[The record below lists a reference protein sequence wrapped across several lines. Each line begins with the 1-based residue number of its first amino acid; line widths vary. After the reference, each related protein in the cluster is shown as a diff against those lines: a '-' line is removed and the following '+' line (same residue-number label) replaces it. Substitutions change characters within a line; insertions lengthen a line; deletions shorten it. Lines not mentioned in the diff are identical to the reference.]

1 MKTAGKTIKIVST
14 GGDLANMQ
22 NVKAGAQAGD
32 LGTPVIYTGW
42 TYANALFQLLVGDTV
57 APNSTLVNRYFDQSN
72 VAGLTLTPEAYLT
85 NAWYGDDSYTA
96 AFKTAWGLG

>member
-1 MKTAGKTIKIVST
+1 
-14 GGDLANMQ
+14 MQ